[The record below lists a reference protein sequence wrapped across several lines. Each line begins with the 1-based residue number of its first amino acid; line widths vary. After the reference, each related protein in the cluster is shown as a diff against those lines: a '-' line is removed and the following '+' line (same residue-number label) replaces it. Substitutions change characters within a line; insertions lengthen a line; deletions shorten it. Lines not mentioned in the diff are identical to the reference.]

1 MTTATH
7 RCTHCNQPADNFLLI
22 LTRQLWCCDNCRP
35 LLLQPA

>member
-1 MTTATH
+1 MTTTHH
-7 RCTHCNQPADNFLLI
+7 RCTHCNQPADDFLLI